1 MLKDIHSPS
10 DIRGLSTD
18 ELKGLAGEIRRE
30 LIDVVSENG
39 GHLASN
45 MGAVELTLAL
55 HIAFDAPKDKIVFDV
70 GHQAYV
76 HKMLTGR
83 AQAMCTLRRKDGL
96 SGFPRRDESEYDVN
110 DAGHASDA
118 ISLALGLARARD
130 LAGQE
135 HCVVAV
141 VGDGALTGG
150 MCYEALNDA
159 GQSRTKLI
167 VILNDNEMSI
177 SPNVGAMH
185 MHLTRMRQSTAYR

>member
-83 AQAMCTLRRKDGL
+83 AQAMRTLRRKDEIG
-96 SGFPRRDESEYDVN
+96 R
-110 DAGHASDA
+110 ASC
-118 ISLALGLARARD
+118 RER
-130 LAGQE
+130 
-135 HCVVAV
+135 V
-141 VGDGALTGG
+141 
-150 MCYEALNDA
+150 
-159 GQSRTKLI
+159 
-167 VILNDNEMSI
+167 
-177 SPNVGAMH
+177 
-185 MHLTRMRQSTAYR
+185 